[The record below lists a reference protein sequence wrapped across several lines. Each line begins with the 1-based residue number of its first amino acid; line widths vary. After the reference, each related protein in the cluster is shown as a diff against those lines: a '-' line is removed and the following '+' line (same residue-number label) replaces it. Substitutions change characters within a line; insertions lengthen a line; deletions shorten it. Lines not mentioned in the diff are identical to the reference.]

1 VNWDNF
7 ADVVAAIF
15 LLAGSFLTL
24 AAGVGILRFPD
35 LLARMHAATK
45 PQALGLIL
53 MVSAEALRV
62 RSWSVFGLLL
72 LVVIFQLFTAPVGAH
87 MVGRAGART
96 DQMRKELLVMDELT
110 ADQQQADLERL
121 RALEHNPEIEQELA
135 RKIEERIAAMREQ
148 EGKPPAK

>member
-1 VNWDNF
+1 MNWDNI

-62 RSWSVFGLLL
+62 RNWSVFGLLL
-72 LVVIFQLFTAPVGAH
+72 LVVVFQLFTAPVGAH

-96 DQMRKELLVMDELT
+96 DQMRKELLAMDELT
-110 ADQQQADLERL
+110 ADQQQADHERL
-121 RALEHNPEIEQELA
+121 RALEYNPEIEQELA
-135 RKIEERIAAMREQ
+135 RKIEERIAALREQ

>member
-1 VNWDNF
+1 MNWDNF

-96 DQMRKELLVMDELT
+96 DQMRNELLVMDELT
-110 ADQQQADLERL
+110 ADQQQADHERL

-148 EGKPPAK
+148 EGKPPAE

>member
-1 VNWDNF
+1 
-7 ADVVAAIF
+7 
-15 LLAGSFLTL
+15 
-24 AAGVGILRFPD
+24 
-35 LLARMHAATK
+35 
-45 PQALGLIL
+45 
-53 MVSAEALRV
+53 
-62 RSWSVFGLLL
+62 
-72 LVVIFQLFTAPVGAH
+72 

-110 ADQQQADLERL
+110 ADQQQADHERL